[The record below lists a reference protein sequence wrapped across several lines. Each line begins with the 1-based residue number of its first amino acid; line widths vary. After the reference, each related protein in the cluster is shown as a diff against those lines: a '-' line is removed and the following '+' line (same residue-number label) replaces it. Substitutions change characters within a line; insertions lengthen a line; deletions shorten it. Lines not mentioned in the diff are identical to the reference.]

1 MKKKTIIALISFY
14 IFSIALILFCV
25 FLYINAKDRH
35 PEENWIT
42 IASTENEDNTHLSI
56 ASSFI
61 EEIDTSKNNYDY
73 ASVYYAIKD
82 KKANFWKCT
91 TKNDE
96 NKKSVVLHLQ
106 NAFIVVDF
114 YSSLNWQ
121 KKISDKK
128 EILPINIKLF
138 NLTFCEWLLSTVDD
152 CITESNITLKKYG
165 QRHSGNE
172 LDAIRSLK
180 FDCLSRLEDEMNKL

>member
-1 MKKKTIIALISFY
+1 MKKKTIITLISFY

-42 IASTENEDNTHLSI
+42 IASTENEDNNHLSI
-56 ASSFI
+56 VSSFFQ
-61 EEIDTSKNNYDY
+61 EIDASENNYDY

-96 NKKSVVLHLQ
+96 NKKSVVLHLS
-106 NAFIVVDF
+106 NAFLLVDF

-128 EILPINIKLF
+128 EILPINIKSF
-138 NLTFCEWLLSTVDD
+138 NLTFYGWLLSTVDD

-180 FDCLSRLEDEMNKL
+180 FDCLSRLEDEMNAL